1 MCNLFGSRA
10 GWSEY
15 VEAFEA
21 LGTPLVD
28 PPAHAAPNLEPL
40 DAVRPTDPA
49 PIIRRTE
56 GGVSL
61 ARLRWGFVESGGP
74 KRPPLTNFRS
84 EGRRFATDSRCLIPC
99 SFFFE
104 FTGAKSPKTRWRF
117 ERPGED
123 WFCFA
128 GLWRSGTEGDRF
140 TLLTCEPGP
149 DVAPIHNRQPVV
161 LAREDWRPWL
171 NAERPESELLRP
183 SPAGS
188 LAVTWDGG
196 PQP

>member
-21 LGTPLVD
+21 LGVPVVD
-28 PPAHAAPNLEPL
+28 PLPHQAPNLEPL

-49 PIIRRTE
+49 PIFRPAP
-56 GGVSL
+56 GGVAL
-61 ARLRWGFVESGGP
+61 HRVRWGFVTPGV
-74 KRPPLTNFRS
+74 KRPPVTNFRS
-84 EGRRFATDSRCLIPC
+84 EGRRFAPEARCLIPC

-104 FTGAKSPKTRWRF
+104 FTGASSPKTRWRF
-117 ERPGED
+117 SRPDGA

-128 GLWRSGTEGDRF
+128 GLWRPEPEGGRWS
-140 TLLTCEPGP
+140 LLTCEPGP

-161 LAREDWRPWL
+161 LERADWADWL
-171 NAERPESELLRP
+171 QGRRPEADLLRP
-183 SPAGS
+183 SPAGALRS
-188 LAVTWDGG
+188 EWDGG
-196 PQP
+196 PRP